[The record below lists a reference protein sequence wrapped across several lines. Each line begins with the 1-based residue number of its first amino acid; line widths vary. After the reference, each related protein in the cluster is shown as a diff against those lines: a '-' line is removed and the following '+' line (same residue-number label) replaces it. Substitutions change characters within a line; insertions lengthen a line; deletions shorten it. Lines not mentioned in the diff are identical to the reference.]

1 MLPWIVSSAAKGE
14 YMEARTPAVRK
25 LWGGGSK
32 LSSRTICTKV
42 RAN

>member
-25 LWGGGSK
+25 LWGGRFK
-32 LSSRTICTKV
+32 TIFKDDMHKSES
-42 RAN
+42 